1 MNGNKGEDE
10 KQKAGEGEGE
20 VAAART
26 ACARQAFV
34 ENFRGLAQYL
44 LLVQDV
50 SRGHDAPEVT
60 AFHRCH
66 VLFLNLGKKK
76 EQLYRSCI
84 ALFYRKRLLQQ
95 NGDR

>member
-1 MNGNKGEDE
+1 MHRNKSEDE

-34 ENFRGLAQYL
+34 ENFRGLAQHL

-50 SRGHDAPEVT
+50 SGGHDASEVA
-60 AFHRCH
+60 AFHRCR
-66 VLFLNLGKKK
+66 VLFLNLGKTTAIKTCCID
-76 EQLYRSCI
+76 YR
-84 ALFYRKRLLQQ
+84 YRT
-95 NGDR
+95 